1 MPAPYNNV
9 RSKLARAVCAYLQ
22 SQNCGSFADVV
33 PYEFDRNV
41 LYPITIIRPAK
52 GTPEVPLT
60 GMLRVMVLVTIMGS
74 ATHGEGE
81 PNPDLARV
89 NFDSRVAQTFDAL
102 MQTSDGQTLRAT
114 AQAITDA
121 GRALATAV
129 DASAAG
135 VQLAANNADMA
146 DFTCFD
152 VYDAGFENTDPDSEG
167 CSWCETLVF
176 EMVCCG
182 SAVN

>member
-1 MPAPYNNV
+1 
-9 RSKLARAVCAYLQ
+9 
-22 SQNCGSFADVV
+22 V

-60 GMLRVMVLVTIMGS
+60 GLLRVVVLVTIMGS

-89 NFDSRVAQTFDAL
+89 NFDARVAQTFDAL
-102 MQTSDGQTLRAT
+102 MQTSDGQTLNAT
-114 AQAITDA
+114 AQAITTA

-129 DASAAG
+129 DASAEG
-135 VQLAANNADMA
+135 VQLASNNADMA
-146 DFTCFD
+146 DFTCAA
-152 VYDAGFENTDPDSEG
+152 VYDGGFEDTEPDAEG

-182 SAVN
+182 SAIN